1 MSIKASQ
8 NKYLKKKKLIDKLF
22 ELIKSNK
29 SITKNFLNNRN
40 QPLLQKRKM
49 F

>member
-1 MSIKASQ
+1 MSVKASQ
-8 NKYLKKKKLIDKLF
+8 NKYLKKKLIDKLF
-22 ELIKSNK
+22 KLIKSNK